1 MSSNFDINKWK
12 KLIVGN
18 VEMVQQRVDQS
29 SPHHVIFQELDDLKV
44 MIGNS
49 FEQMHRSFVRH
60 LDSVKDEAT
69 QFSKAILSKEQLN
82 ASFVK
87 N

>member
-1 MSSNFDINKWK
+1 M
-12 KLIVGN
+12 GN

-49 FEQMHRSFVRH
+49 FEQMQRSFVRH

-69 QFSKAILSKEQLN
+69 QFSKAVLSKEQH
-82 ASFVK
+82 
-87 N
+87 